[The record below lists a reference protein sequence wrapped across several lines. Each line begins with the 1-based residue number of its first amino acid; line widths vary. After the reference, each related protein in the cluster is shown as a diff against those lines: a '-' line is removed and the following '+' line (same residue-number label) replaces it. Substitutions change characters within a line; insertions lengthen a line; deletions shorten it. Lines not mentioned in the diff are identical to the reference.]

1 MELNYW
7 TTKHV
12 RQNSK
17 YKQHTVINSRVH
29 STVKTVYYFKNC
41 NICYFLTKQNTARLG
56 INKIQPKCISQYE
69 KVSPVEFHWP
79 PGTIRVSS
87 NHQTASS
94 GILSQTQ
101 LHDSLAFLTYQQVC
115 GLQCLTQQQCGP
127 ALHYLSFPHNEIV
140 SASLISTMAGTKLS
154 MCISEPV
161 NNTTGTKPKHNTKI
175 TISTANKKQ
184 QNFQLISNL
193 VCLNFNECC
202 NQKWSTCKN
211 LQYL

>member
-1 MELNYW
+1 M
-7 TTKHV
+7 
-12 RQNSK
+12 
-17 YKQHTVINSRVH
+17 
-29 STVKTVYYFKNC
+29 VYYFKNC
-41 NICYFLTKQNTARLG
+41 NKCYFLTKQNTARLG

-175 TISTANKKQ
+175 TISTANKKTTKLST
-184 QNFQLISNL
+184 NFKSCLFEFQRVLQSEMKHMQKFTIFVIRHYLFIHFILSYSQL
-193 VCLNFNECC
+193 
-202 NQKWSTCKN
+202 
-211 LQYL
+211 